1 MSLYFHI
8 INLIYPGAVDS
19 GSRDNAVVSLVG
31 WAANALKSFLQSSS
45 PSSSVRP
52 IAASAAAVAHK
63 HELAVFAAFAL
74 CLVDKLL
81 DLTDSVQSEVCI
93 NNLSLSA
100 FSINICV

>member
-45 PSSSVRP
+45 PPSSVRP
-52 IAASAAAVAHK
+52 IAAAPVAHK

-93 NNLSLSA
+93 NYFSLFA
-100 FSINICV
+100 FSGNICV